1 MKSIFKKLITKKK
14 LDDTII
20 IVSGLPRCG
29 TSMMMQMLEAG
40 GIPIASDLIRKP
52 DEDNPH
58 GYYEFEKV
66 KEIKKNSGW
75 LDDCFG
81 KAFKMVS
88 ALLYDLPKDRKYKVI
103 FMKRNLE
110 EMIASQNVM
119 LERQGIKDDSI
130 SGEEMVKKFEK
141 HLRKIA
147 SWLANQRNIDIIY
160 INYNEA
166 IQNPHENAKCV
177 NRFLENRLN
186 VDNMA
191 SVVERSL
198 YRQKTR

>member
-1 MKSIFKKLITKKK
+1 
-14 LDDTII
+14 
-20 IVSGLPRCG
+20 
-29 TSMMMQMLEAG
+29 MMMQMLEAG
-40 GIPIASDLIRKP
+40 GIPIVSDLIRKP
-52 DEDNPH
+52 DEDNPR

-66 KEIKKNSGW
+66 KEIKENSSW

-88 ALLYDLPKDRKYKVI
+88 VLLYDLPKDRKYKVI

-119 LERQGIKDDSI
+119 LERQGIKDDRI
-130 SGEEMVKKFEK
+130 SDEDMVKKSEK

-147 SWLANQRNIDIIY
+147 NWVTNQRNIDIIY
-160 INYNEA
+160 INYNET

-177 NRFLENRLN
+177 NRFLGNRLN

-191 SVVERSL
+191 NVVERSL